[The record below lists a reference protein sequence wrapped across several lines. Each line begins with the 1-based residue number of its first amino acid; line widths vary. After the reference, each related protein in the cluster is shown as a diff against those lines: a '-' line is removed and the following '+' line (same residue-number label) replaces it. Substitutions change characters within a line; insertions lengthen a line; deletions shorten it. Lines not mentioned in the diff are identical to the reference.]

1 MNAEA
6 HRLIQGVLEGD
17 RRAIARAISMV
28 ESGSSAAAIIRGV
41 YHRSGQ
47 AYLVGVTGPPGVGK
61 STLVDRVIAVL
72 RSRGRTV
79 GVLAVDPTSP
89 FSGGALLGDRVR
101 MQTHTGDAGV
111 FVRSMATRGQLGG
124 VARATG
130 DAAVIL
136 DAGGFDVVVIE
147 TVGVG
152 QAEIEVS
159 RTADMSIVV
168 TMPGSGDGVQALKA
182 GVMEIA
188 DLFVV
193 NKADHEGADRAVA
206 QIEAML
212 GLNEYGPND
221 WRPPVLKTRATDGVG
236 VDDVLDTVDRFRVR
250 GGDTAERRRRARV
263 SGRVRQLVS
272 GRFLEHAVPRTLE
285 PGGFERL
292 VDRVAGAEVDPYTA
306 AEEVLDRVLTTA
318 RASDRSDDVRRTE
331 APTDPGRSDVRPIE
345 TCRSDAVLDH
355 IGISVRDLET
365 ALSFYRDALGL
376 DIGGVE
382 EVPSQHVRAQFVS
395 VGGATLELL
404 EATSP
409 ASAIARSI
417 ERRGP
422 GLHHLTLRVNDIATM
437 LARLKTRGVRLIDE
451 APRVGAGGSL
461 VAFIHPSAALGVLVE
476 LTQRAEPAAAPDMG
490 HEERTL

>member
-1 MNAEA
+1 MNADA

-17 RRAIARAISMV
+17 RRAIARAISVV
-28 ESGSSAAAIIRGV
+28 ESGSSAAAIIKGV
-41 YHRSGQ
+41 YHQSGR
-47 AYLVGVTGPPGVGK
+47 AYLVGVTGAPGVGK

-72 RSRGRTV
+72 RSRGRSV

-101 MQTHTGDAGV
+101 MQRHAGDPGV

-136 DAGGFDVVVIE
+136 DAGGFDAIVIE

-206 QIEAML
+206 EIEAML
-212 GLNEYGPND
+212 GLNEYGPDD
-221 WRPPVLKTRATDGVG
+221 WRPPVLQTRATDGVG
-236 VDDVLDTVDRFRVR
+236 VDDVLDTVDRFRAR

-272 GRFLEHAVPRTLE
+272 DRFLEHAEHRVLE
-285 PGGFERL
+285 PGVFDRL
-292 VDRVAGAEVDPYTA
+292 VDRVVGAELDPYTA
-306 AEEVLDRVLTTA
+306 ADELLDQALRSA
-318 RASDRSDDVRRTE
+318 RAAST
-331 APTDPGRSDVRPIE
+331 
-345 TCRSDAVLDH
+345 AVLDH
-355 IGISVRDLET
+355 IGIAVRDLDT
-365 ALSFYRDALGL
+365 ALAFYRDALGL
-376 DIGGVE
+376 EIEGVE

-404 EATSP
+404 EATSSQ
-409 ASAIARSI
+409 SAIARSI

-422 GLHHLTLRVNDIATM
+422 GLHHLTLRVDNLAAV
-437 LARLKTRGVRLIDE
+437 LARLKARGVRLIDE
-451 APRVGAGGSL
+451 EPRAGAGGSL
-461 VAFIHPSAALGVLVE
+461 VAFIHPSAAHGVLVE
-476 LTQRAEPAAAPDMG
+476 LTESPGSLD
-490 HEERTL
+490 RTG